1 MENNKSVTAVEWFY
15 NKVIQKQYKDID
27 DSLEQLFEQ
36 AKEMEKQQMKNAVLA
51 QSTNH
56 EGLRKIFDKQFEEY
70 YNETFNK

>member
-1 MENNKSVTAVEWFY
+1 MKKNKSVTAVEWLIEKLDQNFDY
-15 NKVIQKQYKDID
+15 VADTLI
-27 DSLEQLFEQ
+27 EQ
-36 AKEMEKQQMKNAVLA
+36 AKAMEKQQMKNAVLA